1 VAARRDQGRDYPQY
15 LAFARS
21 LWLGEPTRELKIDGD
36 DQVVVGLQHVQPPVL
51 LEYDKDW
58 GLKSVYLENTSRQF
72 DDADPDNTLAYV
84 DRCTAFEDG
93 SADGDW
99 CALLVNRDNGIKL
112 YRDNDLRAGIAVD
125 APLDAFQGPRPSVR
139 QAHMITQKGRRTRAG
154 QYMLQL
160 VASTRP
166 DRGFWIEA
174 VSSQRKVVLAQQWV
188 QPDADGKINVT
199 FGLDHEVDD
208 LEIRAWLNHAEKLA
222 VDTFALVPSRSRPRG

>member
-1 VAARRDQGRDYPQY
+1 M
-15 LAFARS
+15 
-21 LWLGEPTRELKIDGD
+21 
-36 DQVVVGLQHVQPPVL
+36 
-51 LEYDKDW
+51 
-58 GLKSVYLENTSRQF
+58 
-72 DDADPDNTLAYV
+72 
-84 DRCTAFEDG
+84 
-93 SADGDW
+93 
-99 CALLVNRDNGIKL
+99 
-112 YRDNDLRAGIAVD
+112 D

-188 QPDADGKINVT
+188 QPDANGKINVS

-222 VDTFALVPSRSRPRG
+222 VDTFALVPSRGRPRGRALCRAAPCTRRSNGRSKSNSNGNSGHSVVWRGGVGVRGRRKSVPGGLAAASMRLTPRTPTPPHL

>member
-1 VAARRDQGRDYPQY
+1 
-15 LAFARS
+15 
-21 LWLGEPTRELKIDGD
+21 
-36 DQVVVGLQHVQPPVL
+36 
-51 LEYDKDW
+51 
-58 GLKSVYLENTSRQF
+58 
-72 DDADPDNTLAYV
+72 
-84 DRCTAFEDG
+84 
-93 SADGDW
+93 
-99 CALLVNRDNGIKL
+99 ALLVNRDNGIKL
-112 YRDNDLRAGIAVD
+112 YRDNDLRGGIAVD

-188 QPDADGKINVT
+188 QPDADGKINVS

-208 LEIRAWLNHAEKLA
+208 LEIRAW
-222 VDTFALVPSRSRPRG
+222 